1 MLWVLTHRYSISVCI
16 PVILKFL
23 EAYLNDQD
31 NDRTILKAFSEDG
44 RA

>member
-1 MLWVLTHRYSISVCI
+1 MLWVLTHRYSVSGCI
-16 PVILKFL
+16 LEVLKFL
-23 EAYLNDQD
+23 QEYLNDQD